1 MQFGICYYP
10 EQWPENQWELDAQM
24 MRSAGL
30 EIVRIA
36 EFAWHKMEPAE
47 GWFDWDWLDKAIGIL
62 TGAGLKLILGT
73 PTATPPAW
81 LTRKYPEVLRVDSS
95 GRGRDHGT
103 RRHIC
108 LNNPTYRQHSGRI
121 TQAMAERYGHH
132 PELIGWQVDNEFGG
146 GGTSRC
152 YCLACAAAFRHWLKA
167 RYGTIDAL
175 NEAWGT
181 VFWSQTYDD
190 WAQIRPPSDH
200 IDKPNPSHVL
210 DYYRFSS
217 DSVVS
222 YQQEQIV
229 ILRSLSPDRF
239 ITHNFMG
246 LFRDLN
252 QFDLARPLDF
262 ITWDNYPTGNTAR
275 WRPHLKPVSREQ
287 LVVNSEQS
295 TVSSQQLAV
304 HHSPFTIHHSPFP
317 IPHSPFSQSPLAWDA
332 GDPIITGMAHDLM
345 RGLKQ
350 GPFWV
355 MEQQGGHINWAET
368 NSAVRPEMVRLWT
381 WHAVASGAETIV
393 YFRWRAALMAQ
404 EQYHSGLLRHDRSP
418 DVGYEALQRLMG
430 EKESLDQIAAAP
442 LQPAVAL
449 LFTYDDLWA
458 LQLQPHRQGAGYL
471 SHLFTFYQSLQRLGI
486 SVDLVSPDADWSRYR
501 LLLAPTAHI
510 GTPALAERLTR
521 FVSQGGTLVLGTRS
535 GFKTESNRVTDQP
548 LPGDFRELTGVRVS
562 SWQALPEGVSVGI
575 EWSMVNGQW
584 SMVND
589 AAATWVETLQPTHE
603 GVKVWAKYREWPGAG
618 MAALTEQ
625 GVGRGRV
632 FTLGFYPTA
641 EQALAL
647 VTTLAE
653 QVGITHLEPLPDGV
667 VAIPRGDFWVVLN
680 FTEGPV
686 VIRSGENEVVVRPR
700 DSLIL

>member
-1 MQFGICYYP
+1 MNFGICYYP
-10 EQWPENQWELDAQM
+10 EQWPEQQWELDAQL
-24 MRSAGL
+24 MREAGL
-30 EIVRIA
+30 EIVRMA

-47 GWFDWDWLDKAIGIL
+47 GRFEWAWLDRAIAIL
-62 TGAGLKLILGT
+62 TEAGLKLILGT
-73 PTATPPAW
+73 PTAAPPAW
-81 LTRKYPEVLRVDSS
+81 LTRTYLEVLRVDSS
-95 GRGRDHGT
+95 GRGREHGT

-132 PELIGWQVDNEFGG
+132 PDLIGWQVDNEFGG

-152 YCLACAAAFRHWLKA
+152 YCSACAAAFRGWLKA
-167 RYGTIDAL
+167 RYRTLDVL

-190 WAQIRPPSDH
+190 WTQIRPPSEH

-222 YQQEQIV
+222 YQQEQIE
-229 ILRSLSPDRF
+229 ILRPLSPDRF

-275 WRPHLKPVSREQ
+275 WRGQ
-287 LVVNSEQS
+287 LVGTRGNSGELRGSQQS
-295 TVSSQQLAV
+295 AVSSQQSPSLSV
-304 HHSPFTIHHSPFP
+304 SQSPF
-317 IPHSPFSQSPLAWDA
+317 SPLAWDA

-355 MEQQGGHINWAET
+355 MEQQAGHINWAET
-368 NSAVRPEMVRLWT
+368 NHAVRPETVRLWT

-418 DVGYEALQRLMG
+418 DVGIEALRVLMA
-430 EKESLDQIAAAP
+430 EKEQLDRVAAAP
-442 LQPAVAL
+442 LQPSVAI

-458 LQLQPHRQGAGYL
+458 LQLQPQSQESGYL
-471 SHLFTFYQSLQRLGI
+471 RHLFAFYQALSRLGI
-486 SVDLVSPDADWSRYR
+486 LVDLVSPDADWSRYR
-501 LLLAPTAHI
+501 LLLAPTAHLS
-510 GTPALAERLTR
+510 TPALAERLTR
-521 FVSQGGTLVLGTRS
+521 FVSNGGTLLMGVRS
-535 GFKTESNRVTDQP
+535 GFKTESNLVTDQP
-548 LPGDFRELTGVRVS
+548 LPGDFRELTGVTVT
-562 SWQALPEGVSVGI
+562 SWQALPEGITVPLSTQYSVL
-575 EWSMVNGQW
+575 STV
-584 SMVND
+584 
-589 AAATWVETLQPTHE
+589 ATWIETLQPAHD
-603 GVKVWAKYREWPGAG
+603 GVKVWARYRAWPGAG

-625 GVGRGRV
+625 GMGRGRV
-632 FTLGFYPTA
+632 FTLGFFPTH

-647 VTTLAE
+647 ITTLADE
-653 QVGITHLEPLPDGV
+653 LALPHLEPLPMGLL
-667 VAIPRGDFWVVLN
+667 ALPRGELLVLLN
-680 FTEGPV
+680 FSEGP
-686 VIRSGENEVVVRPR
+686 ITTALRGKEVTVRPR
-700 DSLIL
+700 DILIVD

>member
-1 MQFGICYYP
+1 MNFGICYYP
-10 EQWPENQWELDAQM
+10 EQWPETQWELDAQM

-36 EFAWHKMEPAE
+36 EFAWQKMEPAE
-47 GWFDWDWLDKAIGIL
+47 GWFDWGWLDKAIGIL

-81 LTRKYPEVLRVDSS
+81 LTRTYPEVLRVDSS
-95 GRGRDHGT
+95 GRNRDHGT

-121 TQAMAERYGHH
+121 TQAMAERYGQH

-152 YCLACAAAFRHWLKA
+152 YCPACAAAFRHWLKA
-167 RYGTIDAL
+167 RYDTIEAL

-222 YQQEQIV
+222 YQQEQVV
-229 ILRSLSPDRF
+229 ILRSVSPGRF

-275 WRPHLKPVSREQ
+275 WRGHLVGTQ
-287 LVVNSEQS
+287 GNS
-295 TVSSQQLAV
+295 TVSSLPVSQ
-304 HHSPFTIHHSPFP
+304 SPVSSLSVSQSP
-317 IPHSPFSQSPLAWDA
+317 ISPLAWDA
-332 GDPIITGMAHDLM
+332 GDPLIVGMAHDLM

-430 EKESLDQIAAAP
+430 EKARLDQIAAAP
-442 LQPAVAL
+442 LQPTVAL

-471 SHLFTFYQSLQRLGI
+471 SHLFVFYQALQRLGI
-486 SVDLVSPDADWSRYR
+486 PVDLVSPDADWSRYR

-510 GTPALAERLTR
+510 GTPALAERFTR
-521 FVSQGGTLVLGTRS
+521 FVSQGGTLLLGTRS
-535 GFKTESNRVTDQP
+535 GFKTESNLVTDQP
-548 LPGDFRELTGVRVS
+548 LPGDFRELTGVRVT
-562 SWQALPEGVSVGI
+562 SWQALPEGVTVALSTQH
-575 EWSMVNGQW
+575 SAL
-584 SMVND
+584 S
-589 AAATWVETLQPTHE
+589 AAATWIETLQPIHE
-603 GVKVWAKYREWPGAG
+603 GVKVWARYQGWPGEG

-625 GVGRGRV
+625 GVDRGRV
-632 FTLGFYPTA
+632 FTLGFYPTPN
-641 EQALAL
+641 QALAL

-653 QVGITHLEPLPDGV
+653 QMGITHLEPLPNGLI
-667 VAIPRGDFWVVLN
+667 AIPRGDFWVLLN

-686 VIRSGENEVVVRPR
+686 TVKIEGEEVMVRPR
-700 DSLIL
+700 DISLFAR

>member
-1 MQFGICYYP
+1 MNFGICYYP
-10 EQWPENQWELDAQM
+10 EQWPETQWELDARM
-24 MRSAGL
+24 MREAGL

-36 EFAWHKMEPAE
+36 EFAWHKMEPVE
-47 GWFDWDWLDKAIGIL
+47 GQFEWAWLDRAIAIL

-81 LTRKYPEVLRVDSS
+81 LTRTYPEVLRVDSS

-132 PELIGWQVDNEFGG
+132 PNLIGWQIDNEFGG

-152 YCLACAAAFRHWLKA
+152 YCPACAAAFRHWLQT
-167 RYGTIDAL
+167 RYSTIDAL

-222 YQQEQIV
+222 YQQEQIE

-275 WRPHLKPVSREQ
+275 WRGQ
-287 LVVNSEQS
+287 LVETQENSRNSGELS
-295 TVSSQQLAV
+295 TQ
-304 HHSPFTIHHSPFP
+304 HSALSTQHSVL
-317 IPHSPFSQSPLAWDA
+317 STPLAWDA

-355 MEQQGGHINWAET
+355 MEQQAGHINWAET
-368 NSAVRPEMVRLWT
+368 NHAVRPETVWLWT

-404 EQYHSGLLRHDRSP
+404 EQYHSGLLCHDRSP
-418 DVGYEALQRLMG
+418 DVGYEALRLLMA
-430 EKESLDQIAAAP
+430 EKEQLDRVAAAP
-442 LQPAVAL
+442 LQPSIAL

-458 LQLQPHRQGAGYL
+458 LQRQPQSQQSGYL
-471 SHLFTFYQSLQRLGI
+471 RHLFTFYQALSRLGI
-486 SVDLVSPDADWSRYR
+486 PVDLVSPDADWSRYR
-501 LLLAPTAHI
+501 LLLAPTAHL
-510 GTPALAERLTR
+510 GTPSLAEKLTR
-521 FVSQGGTLVLGTRS
+521 FANDGGALLLGVRS
-535 GFKTESNRVTDQP
+535 GFKTESNLVTDQP
-548 LPGDFRELTGVRVS
+548 LPGDFRELTGVTVT
-562 SWQALPEGVSVGI
+562 SWQALPEGVTVEL
-575 EWSMVNGQW
+575 EWLMVNSQW
-584 SMVND
+584 LMVND
-589 AAATWVETLQPTHE
+589 AAATWVETLQPAHD
-603 GVKVWAKYREWPGAG
+603 GVKVWARYQAWPGEG

-632 FTLGFYPTA
+632 FTLGFFPTH

-647 VTTLAE
+647 ITTLADE
-653 QVGITHLEPLPDGV
+653 LTLPHLEPLPTGLL
-667 VAIPRGDFWVVLN
+667 AIPRGALLVLLN
-680 FTEGPV
+680 FTEGPITTT
-686 VIRSGENEVVVRPR
+686 IRGKEVTVRPR
-700 DSLIL
+700 DILIVD